1 MYLRRRFS
9 KHMIIAKRREKR
21 RYSRTQLKI
30 GVGIKGL
37 ILMRTIYASVLI
49 HNDEVNMDK

>member
-1 MYLRRRFS
+1 
-9 KHMIIAKRREKR
+9 MIIAKRKR

-37 ILMRTIYASVLI
+37 ILVRTIYASVLI

>member
-9 KHMIIAKRREKR
+9 KHMIIAKRKR

-37 ILMRTIYASVLI
+37 ILVRTIYASVLI